1 MSDFQDRTSAP
12 ESGRRPASAARVA
25 GMELL
30 PAPEGGLTKPG
41 FDLLYAREH
50 RRLWL
55 LAAGLTGRAADADD
69 VLQEALMLAFGKR
82 GKFMPTANEDADG
95 AAFCA
100 WVGRFVRNVASNYT
114 RRQHR
119 HARRRSEGVDPADLG
134 RGRSVQ
140 DEHAGLESVV
150 LAQGEVPETQEAFDD
165 RVSKALGRIKP
176 IWRTC
181 LLMNVVGGLTQAE
194 IANSLQMRENTV
206 ASHIRRGRER
216 MRELLEAST
225 PHPAEGSETRGGSV
239 ASGPA
244 TRSDA
249 QLSGEV
255 DTTERPAQ
263 AEFSLQAVR
272 NTRH

>member
-1 MSDFQDRTSAP
+1 MPDFEDRTSA
-12 ESGRRPASAARVA
+12 EDSGRLRTSAARVA

-41 FDLLYAREH
+41 FDLLYSREH

-55 LAAGLTGRAADADD
+55 LAAGLTGRSADADD

-82 GKFMPTANEDADG
+82 GKFTPTANEEADG

-114 RRQHR
+114 RRRHR
-119 HARRRSEGVDPADLG
+119 QARRRSEGVDPADVG
-134 RGRSVQ
+134 EPRSVQ
-140 DEHAGLESVV
+140 DEHAALESAVV
-150 LAQGEVPETQEAFDD
+150 THGEVPETQGAFDD
-165 RVSKALGRIKP
+165 RVAKALGRIKS

-194 IANSLQMRENTV
+194 IAQALQMRENTV

-216 MRELLEAST
+216 MRELLEAGQPKADT
-225 PHPAEGSETRGGSV
+225 GSDPKLDKPVAPESEARPKLSV
-239 ASGPA
+239 AA
-244 TRSDA
+244 
-249 QLSGEV
+249 
-255 DTTERPAQ
+255 DTTERPAGP
-263 AEFSLQAVR
+263 EFSLQPAR
-272 NTRH
+272 GTRH